1 MNFTNSITK
10 HITKLVGTLKS
21 EDELQE
27 ILKRKFTK
35 REYKTFIA
43 FEEGKNIDEI
53 KTLLKEDDEKE
64 FYWLEFAK
72 KGSTKKDALI
82 FLKDYLKI
90 NNLVTFGD
98 NLNDVSMFSIADES
112 YAVGNAHSDLKKLA
126 TEVIGTNIENAVAN
140 KIKND
145 FEL

>member
-43 FEEGKNIDEI
+43 LKRVKDIDEI
-53 KTLLKEDDEKE
+53 KTLLKEEDEKE
-64 FYWLEFAK
+64 VE
-72 KGSTKKDALI
+72 
-82 FLKDYLKI
+82 KI
-90 NNLVTFGD
+90 YQTA
-98 NLNDVSMFSIADES
+98 I
-112 YAVGNAHSDLKKLA
+112 KKLNQ
-126 TEVIGTNIENAVAN
+126 EIF
-140 KIKND
+140 KR
-145 FEL
+145 ELVDL

>member
-10 HITKLVGTLKS
+10 HITKLVGTLKN

-27 ILKRKFTK
+27 VLKRKFTK

-64 FYWLEFAK
+64 VEK
-72 KGSTKKDALI
+72 
-82 FLKDYLKI
+82 
-90 NNLVTFGD
+90 NLP
-98 NLNDVSMFSIADES
+98 NC
-112 YAVGNAHSDLKKLA
+112 Y
-126 TEVIGTNIENAVAN
+126 
-140 KIKND
+140 
-145 FEL
+145 